1 MTGDAAASSVA
12 TEAVISVPVVC
23 TMAFSRVERVLLA
36 LDGRHVGA
44 TAGAVRSRIRNG
56 YDGHGRGQRDAT

>member
-23 TMAFSRVERVLLA
+23 TMAFSRVGRVLLA

-44 TAGAVRSRIRNG
+44 TAGVRPGSTGGGGSIP
-56 YDGHGRGQRDAT
+56 YS